1 MSKRN
6 KRSRTGNSAEIE
18 NYFLKF
24 TKLTLFVRRTT
35 SLGLTPVG
43 RRTTSLG
50 LTPDGRRTTSLGF
63 GLK

>member
-50 LTPDGRRTTSLGF
+50 F